1 MIIKEIDEIKKIIQ
15 NKKNKFQK
23 SHFNFQELN
32 SILGKNHL
40 ERPNLMLELT
50 AHEILSDS
58 KFLEIIQ
65 EVFEY
70 DLIELVK
77 KINTDFQQDDLQLN
91 LNSCSIETF
100 DEIKEVINEHLKN
113 ARSFYEKRFESIQ
126 KVITKQDVDID
137 EMSNEFRLIEKSTR
151 DRLEINE
158 MAFKKLEKKYLDV
171 LVYIREKISN

>member
-1 MIIKEIDEIKKIIQ
+1 MIIKEIEEIKKIIQ

-32 SILGKNHL
+32 NILGKNHL

-70 DLIELVK
+70 DLIELIK
-77 KINTDFQQDDLQLN
+77 KINFDFQQDELQLTISN
-91 LNSCSIETF
+91 CSIESF
-100 DEIKEVINEHLKN
+100 DEIKEKINEHLKN
-113 ARSFYEKRFESIQ
+113 VRSFYEKRFDSIQ

-137 EMSNEFRLIEKSTR
+137 EMSNEFKLVEKSTR

-171 LVYIREKISN
+171 LIYIREKISN

>member
-32 SILGKNHL
+32 NILGKNHL

-77 KINTDFQQDDLQLN
+77 KINTDFQHDDLQLN
-91 LNSCSIETF
+91 LNNCSIETF
-100 DEIKEVINEHLKN
+100 DEIKEVITPTKKKNETNSL
-113 ARSFYEKRFESIQ
+113 
-126 KVITKQDVDID
+126 
-137 EMSNEFRLIEKSTR
+137 
-151 DRLEINE
+151 
-158 MAFKKLEKKYLDV
+158 
-171 LVYIREKISN
+171 

>member
-91 LNSCSIETF
+91 LNNCSIETF

-113 ARSFYEKRFESIQ
+113 ARSFYEKSFESIQ

>member
-1 MIIKEIDEIKKIIQ
+1 MIIKEIEEIKKIIQ

-32 SILGKNHL
+32 NILGKNHL
-40 ERPNLMLELT
+40 EKPNLMLELT

-70 DLIELVK
+70 DLIELIK
-77 KINTDFQQDDLQLN
+77 KINYDFHLDELQLN
-91 LNSCSIETF
+91 INNVSIESF
-100 DEIKEVINEHLKN
+100 DEIKEKINEHLKTM
-113 ARSFYEKRFESIQ
+113 RSNYEKKFESIQ

-137 EMSNEFRLIEKSTR
+137 EMSNEFKLVEKSTR
-151 DRLEINE
+151 DKLEINE
-158 MAFKKLEKKYLDV
+158 MAFKKLEKKYFDV
-171 LVYIREKISN
+171 LVYIKDKISN

>member
-1 MIIKEIDEIKKIIQ
+1 
-15 NKKNKFQK
+15 
-23 SHFNFQELN
+23 
-32 SILGKNHL
+32 
-40 ERPNLMLELT
+40 MLELT

-70 DLIELVK
+70 DLIELIK
-77 KINTDFQQDDLQLN
+77 KINFDFQQDELQLTISN
-91 LNSCSIETF
+91 CSIESF
-100 DEIKEVINEHLKN
+100 DEIKEKINEHLKN
-113 ARSFYEKRFESIQ
+113 VRSFYEKRFDSIQ

-137 EMSNEFRLIEKSTR
+137 EMSNEFKLVEKSTR

-171 LVYIREKISN
+171 LIYIREKISN